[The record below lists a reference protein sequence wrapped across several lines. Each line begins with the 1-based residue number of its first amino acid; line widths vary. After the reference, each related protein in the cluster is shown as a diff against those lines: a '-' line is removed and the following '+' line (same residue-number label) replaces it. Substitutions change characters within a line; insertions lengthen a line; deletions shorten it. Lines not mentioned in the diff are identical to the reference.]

1 METPVEG
8 ERNDVRIE
16 LIEAEPAEFIPP
28 EYSSGALY
36 SRIGRPDKLDNGVVF
51 WKRSE
56 VRLPPPPPACQL
68 PPSTCKPATEP
79 PSGDSFPPLKS
90 NTLRPFTLLIPIRHN
105 RIDRALARQRR
116 TAVV

>member
-28 EYSSGALY
+28 EYRLSS
-36 SRIGRPDKLDNGVVF
+36 RR
-51 WKRSE
+51 KRSE
-56 VRLPPPPPACQL
+56 VRLPPHPPACQP
-68 PPSTCKPATEP
+68 PPSTCQPATEP

-90 NTLRPFTLLIPIRHN
+90 NTLMPFTLLSPIRHN